1 MQNNNEHQ
9 PSKEQPAAQPAEQP
23 VQQPTYGAAPVNPTT
38 PYQQQPVN
46 QQYFAQPQAAPVQ
59 YVVMAE
65 SLKGVKGWLLFFTV
79 CFALSGLGYI
89 SIFFTSMTNLEMATS
104 VLNLIFAPI
113 LAAAAIT
120 TTVFI
125 AMQKKLGKWL
135 AIGTLGLFALYS
147 VIGSIV
153 GFASGTSSADSAP
166 LLISG
171 IITGIVLEG
180 LLMLYFFVSKRVK
193 ETLIN

>member
-1 MQNNNEHQ
+1 MQNKNEQQ
-9 PSKEQPAAQPAEQP
+9 PQEQP
-23 VQQPTYGAAPVNPTT
+23 VANPAPVAPAAT
-38 PYQQQPVN
+38 PYEQQPVN

-89 SIFFTSMTNLEMATS
+89 STFFTSMTNLGSADALLS
-104 VLNLIFAPI
+104 LVFSPF
-113 LAAAAIT
+113 LAAASIA

-125 AMQKKLGKWL
+125 AMQKKLGKWV
-135 AIGTLGLFALYS
+135 AIGTLGLFALFG
-147 VIGSIV
+147 VINSIV
-153 GFASGTSSADSAP
+153 AFATGNSTESSAP
-166 LLISG
+166 LLISA
-171 IITGIVLEG
+171 IIIGLVVEG

-193 ETLIN
+193 ETLVN

>member
-1 MQNNNEHQ
+1 MENKNEQQ
-9 PSKEQPAAQPAEQP
+9 PE
-23 VQQPTYGAAPVNPTT
+23 QQPTYGPAPVTPTT
-38 PYQQQPVN
+38 PYQEQPVN

-89 SIFFTSMTNLEMATS
+89 SIFFTSMMD
-104 VLNLIFAPI
+104 LNTAGAILSLIFSPF

-135 AIGTLGLFALYS
+135 AVGTLGLFALYG
-147 VIGSIV
+147 VINSIV
-153 GFASGTSSADSAP
+153 TFASGSSTADSAP

-171 IITGIVLEG
+171 IITGLVFEG

-193 ETLIN
+193 ETLVN

>member
-1 MQNNNEHQ
+1 MENKNEQQ
-9 PSKEQPAAQPAEQP
+9 PVPQPEQPASFGPAPAEP
-23 VQQPTYGAAPVNPTT
+23 NT

-65 SLKGVKGWLLFFTV
+65 SLKGVKGWLLFFTI
-79 CFALSGLGYI
+79 CFAFSGLGYI
-89 SIFFTSMTNLEMATS
+89 SIFFASMTDLSSAGAI
-104 VLNLIFAPI
+104 LNLIFAPL

-135 AIGTLGLFALYS
+135 AVGTLGLFALYG
-147 VIGSIV
+147 VINSIV
-153 GFASGTSSADSAP
+153 SFAAGTSTEDTAP

-171 IITGIVLEG
+171 IIIGLVFEG
-180 LLMLYFFVSKRVK
+180 LFMLYFFVSKRVK
-193 ETLIN
+193 ETLVN

>member
-1 MQNNNEHQ
+1 MEIPMQNKNEQ
-9 PSKEQPAAQPAEQP
+9 QP
-23 VQQPTYGAAPVNPTT
+23 VNQQPTYGPAPVAPNTA
-38 PYQQQPVN
+38 YQQQPVN

-65 SLKGVKGWLLFFTV
+65 SLKGLKGWLLFFV
-79 CFALSGLGYI
+79 ICFALSGLGYI
-89 SIFFTSMTNLEMATS
+89 TAFFTAMVDLSAS
-104 VLNLIFAPI
+104 GAILNLIFTPF

-135 AIGTLGLFALYS
+135 AIGTLGLFALYG
-147 VIGSIV
+147 VINSIV
-153 GFASGTSSADSAP
+153 SFASGLSTADSAP

-171 IITGIVLEG
+171 ILTGLVLEG
-180 LLMLYFFVSKRVK
+180 LLMLYFFTSKRVK
-193 ETLIN
+193 ETLVN